1 MFKKDHSLKEFII
14 ILIIVILISSV
25 TSALISVYFYN
36 YYLIPH
42 VKNSNLIKPIIKTP
56 IVKEEAGQEPVAGIS
71 DEERMIKAVKKVS
84 PSVVSIVVSKYV
96 SQYYGDSK
104 ELSPKEFFKEFEFNW
119 PFSFEFP
126 WTDPQT
132 EEIPKEELKEKQE
145 IGGGT
150 GFVVSAK
157 NGLILTN
164 KHVVVDEE
172 AEYTVI
178 TNDAKKYEA
187 KVLAR
192 DPFND
197 VAILQIKGLKLPEV
211 SLGDSDK
218 ISIGQTVL
226 AIGNALGE
234 YRNTVT
240 RGVISGIGRRV
251 VAGGGTVEQS
261 VLENV
266 IQTDAAI
273 NFGNSGGPLINLNGE
288 VIGINTAIS
297 LQGQLIGFALP
308 INQAKIAIKSVEK
321 TGKITY
327 PFLGVRY
334 VVINQEIAKK
344 NNLSVDSGVLIVK
357 GNNPSEL
364 AITPNSPADRVGL
377 KENDIILEIDGKK
390 ITEENS
396 LGQEIRNHQP
406 GDKVKLKVLSGGK
419 EKIITVTLEE
429 YQK

>member
-1 MFKKDHSLKEFII
+1 MFKKDHPLKEFII
-14 ILIIVILISSV
+14 ILIVVVLMSGL

-36 YYLIPH
+36 YYLIPR
-42 VKNSNLIKPIIKTP
+42 VKNSNLSKPIIKTP
-56 IVKEEAGQEPVAGIS
+56 IVKEETGLGAVAGVS

-96 SQYYGDSK
+96 SQYYGDSQ

-119 PFSFEFP
+119 PFSFEFLQP
-126 WTDPQT
+126 APQ
-132 EEIPKEELKEKQE
+132 EAPKEELKEKQE

-150 GFVVSAK
+150 GFVVSSK
-157 NGLILTN
+157 DGLILTN

-197 VAILQIKGLKLPEV
+197 VAILQVKGLNLPEV

-240 RGVISGIGRRV
+240 RGVISGVGRRV
-251 VAGGGTVEQS
+251 VAGGRTVEQS

-308 INQAKIAIKSVEK
+308 INQAKIAIQSVKKS
-321 TGKITY
+321 GKITY

-334 VVINQEIAKK
+334 IIINQEIAKK
-344 NNLSVDSGVLIVK
+344 NKFSNDYGALIVK
-357 GNNPSEL
+357 GSDASEL
-364 AITPNSPADRVGL
+364 AITPNSPADKVGL
-377 KENDIILEIDGKK
+377 KENDIILEIDRKK

-396 LGQEIRNHQP
+396 LAQEVRSHQP
-406 GDKVKLKVLSGGK
+406 GDKVKLKILSQGK
-419 EKIITVTLEE
+419 EKTIVVTLEE
-429 YQK
+429 YKK